1 MQETIIME
9 LTKSE
14 LKALLMDY
22 CEKKY
27 GDKNFNLTFET
38 KKECVGLYE
47 ISTIQT
53 RVKLKRKIKIG
64 DHFITIEEELEE
76 DTIKEILSEELSE
89 LDYEIN
95 NLRFKNTTNY
105 VGLYEDEVPTFKGLS
120 LILKRKQNQYRK

>member
-14 LKALLMDY
+14 LKTLLMDY

-76 DTIKEILSEELSE
+76 NTIKEILSEELSE

-95 NLRFKNTTNY
+95 NLRFKNKTNY
-105 VGLYEDEVPTFKGLS
+105 VGLYEDEVPTFEGLS